1 MINEILLKGNKI
13 DIYSNKT
20 TKEIID
26 QIKSKFIKYKIERKL
41 KTDLD
46 FFIGLIEFESLKN
59 KESFEK
65 CFEDARTEL
74 FDYWDNLS
82 YQERNRLVLL
92 QTNVLKNNS
101 HFFKFN
107 NKPIWIAFFDELLNS
122 LYNNE
127 IAILEL
133 PQYFK
138 LYRQFSDRLI
148 SVKEYGLQPFISEFI
163 PVVSLVSNEDALVF
177 YYHLTKS
184 LYYINNDFKLIRYAL
199 SKELC
204 QVQPLKDDLKLLAN
218 SLLEQD
224 HSVILNSFIDSVLI
238 NDKVRK
244 HLLKYKIKVEKNK
257 K

>member
-13 DIYSNKT
+13 DIYSNKA
-20 TKEIID
+20 TKDIID
-26 QIKSKFIKYKIERKL
+26 LIKSKFNRYKIERKL
-41 KTDLD
+41 KTELD
-46 FFIGLIEFESLKN
+46 FFIGLIELESLKN

-92 QTNVLKNNS
+92 QTNVLKNDS

-138 LYRQFSDRLI
+138 LYRQFSDRMI
-148 SVKEYGLQPFISEFI
+148 SVKEYGLCPFTNEFI
-163 PVVSLVSNEDALVF
+163 PIVNLLNNDNSIVF

-184 LYYINNDFKLIRYAL
+184 LYYLNNDFKLIRYPL

-204 QVQPLKDDLKLLAN
+204 QVQPLKDDLKVIAN
-218 SLLEQD
+218 S
-224 HSVILNSFIDSVLI
+224 ILTQEESIIIDSLINSLLI
-238 NDKVRK
+238 NDKVK
-244 HLLKYKIKVEKNK
+244 KQLQKYKQKVEKNRK
-257 K
+257 